1 MPIPRVLP
9 QLVAS
14 LVASSF
20 VHAAAQAAEPDAFRL
35 EPTGGD
41 PALIAEIDSMITDRA
56 VDEATTTDEKP
67 APRLGDADTSAFEV
81 FGSAASDFDGVTLGI
96 VDAGVAWYVA
106 DGVAFGVFAEG
117 IYASLDED
125 AGDGD
130 SWGGGGGAL
139 VRWLFVREATWSMF
153 AEGGCGLVV
162 LSEAVPEQG
171 STTNFTPR
179 INVGATFA
187 LSSTSELLLRAGWFH
202 LSNAQT
208 GDENDGV
215 DALAVGVGVSWSF

>member
-1 MPIPRVLP
+1 MPTSLVLP

-20 VHAAAQAAEPDAFRL
+20 VHVAAQAAEPGTFRL

-41 PALIAEIDSMITDRA
+41 PSLLGSVARDIPAATDA
-56 VDEATTTDEKP
+56 DPEKS
-67 APRLGDADTSAFEV
+67 APRIGDADTTAFEV
-81 FGSAASDFDGVTLGI
+81 IGSAASDFDGVTLGI
-96 VDAGVAWYVA
+96 VDAGVSWYVA
-106 DGVAFGVFAEG
+106 DGVAFGLFGEG

-153 AEGGCGLVV
+153 VEGGCGVVV
-162 LSEAVPEQG
+162 LSEAVPERG
-171 STTNFTPR
+171 TTTNFTPR

-187 LSSTSELLLRAGWFH
+187 LSPTSDLFVRAGWFH

-215 DALAVGVGVSWSF
+215 DALAVGIGVSWCF

>member
-14 LVASSF
+14 LVASTF
-20 VHAAAQAAEPDAFRL
+20 VHAAAQAAEPGAFRL

-41 PALIAEIDSMITDRA
+41 PALIAEIDSMITDGA

-96 VDAGVAWYVA
+96 VDAGVAWYVT

-215 DALAVGVGVSWSF
+215 DALAVGVGVSWRF

>member
-1 MPIPRVLP
+1 M
-9 QLVAS
+9 
-14 LVASSF
+14 
-20 VHAAAQAAEPDAFRL
+20 
-35 EPTGGD
+35 
-41 PALIAEIDSMITDRA
+41 IAEIDALVTDG
-56 VDEATTTDEKP
+56 ATPTDDKP

-106 DGVAFGVFAEG
+106 DGVAFGVFGEG

-125 AGDGD
+125 AGGGD

-187 LSSTSELLLRAGWFH
+187 LSSTSELLVRAGWFH

-215 DALAVGVGVSWSF
+215 DALAVGVGISWKF

>member
-1 MPIPRVLP
+1 MPTPRVLH
-9 QLVAS
+9 QFVALS
-14 LVASSF
+14 VASSF
-20 VHAAAQAAEPDAFRL
+20 AHLAAHAAEPDAFRL

-41 PALIAEIDSMITDRA
+41 PALIAEIDPVMTDGA
-56 VDEATTTDEKP
+56 AEETKSTDEKP

-106 DGVAFGVFAEG
+106 DGVAFGVFGEG

-171 STTNFTPR
+171 TTTNFTPR

-187 LSSTSELLLRAGWFH
+187 LSPTSDLLVRAGWFH

-215 DALAVGVGVSWSF
+215 DALAVGLGVSWRF